1 MARTIEKIQIF
12 DAFRATMLD
21 YFFRYGE
28 KLEHCRK
35 ATVSHRIAMLLK
47 DHSPKEAEIDID
59 IDGTDILLSQDGV
72 EELAIFWS
80 STYLTEREKV
90 KAQKYH
96 MEKNPHLTLAFSL
109 LEDKDYLLVYRF
121 EKDYLEYLHINR
133 KDFSEEILKRCMI
146 KNQDTEPDQLLLDIK
161 TRKKKKKKVSTPLAE
176 EQGDKSNEDLGD
188 DSGEPDTILSQEQ
201 REDGN
206 SGEN

>member
-28 KLEHCRK
+28 KLERGRK
-35 ATVSHRIAMLLK
+35 ATVSHRIAMLMQKHVPL
-47 DHSPKEAEIDID
+47 DAEIDID
-59 IDGTDILLSQDGV
+59 IDGTDILLTRDGI

-80 STYLTEREKV
+80 STYMTEREKE

-96 MEKNPHLTLAFSL
+96 TEKSPHLTLAFSL

-121 EKDYLEYLHINR
+121 EEDYLEYLHINR
-133 KDFSEEILKRCMI
+133 KDFSEKLLKRCMI
-146 KNQDTEPDQLLLDIK
+146 KDQTRGQEQLLLDIK
-161 TRKKKKKKVSTPLAE
+161 TKRKRKKKATSSAE
-176 EQGDKSNEDLGD
+176 EDSNNSDENLGND
-188 DSGEPDTILSQEQ
+188 GSNPDTVQAE
-201 REDGN
+201 
-206 SGEN
+206 